1 MKQSNGNLPERLRVV
16 DATDLERRLLEAAAH
31 EQPSPELSKRMA
43 RAIGVSPTAIGNP
56 ADGTA
61 ARSSNAASGA
71 SVGSGSPSILPWI
84 AAAVLGLAV
93 TGVIVGTRLSTRPV
107 REERPSSPAVPQPAV
122 TQLTVPLE
130 IAPAAESQRDAPLTA
145 RHNQP
150 AKTGSDLR
158 EQIALL
164 DSARVA
170 MAANADGRALE
181 TLRRYQDKYPAGS
194 FRPEAAA
201 LKIEALV
208 KLGRRAEA
216 RAQAERFNSDYGK
229 GPLAERVARIAGL
242 AQP

>member
-1 MKQSNGNLPERLRVV
+1 MKQSHGNRPERLRVV
-16 DATDLERRLLEAAAH
+16 GETDLERRLLEAAAH

-43 RAIGVSPTAIGNP
+43 RAIGVSPTSIETP

-61 ARSSNAASGA
+61 AGSNTASGA
-71 SVGSGSPSILPWI
+71 GLGSGWPSVLPWI

-93 TGVIVGTRLSTRPV
+93 TGAIVGTRLSTRPV
-107 REERPSSPAVPQPAV
+107 RQERPSLPTVPPPGV
-122 TQLTVPLE
+122 TQPTVPLE
-130 IAPAAESQRDAPLTA
+130 IAPAAETQRGAPLPA
-145 RHNQP
+145 RRNQP
-150 AKTGSDLR
+150 AKTASDLR

-164 DSARVA
+164 DSARTA

-216 RAQAERFNSDYGK
+216 RALAERFNSDYGK
-229 GPLAERVARIAGL
+229 GPLAERVARIAGF